1 MVGRM
6 FVPDFFRANQ
16 VEVTNIARKKSQSQ
30 QVNDAIRF
38 PELRLIDQDGEMRG
52 VVPTSEARRLAEEA
66 GLDLVL
72 VSGNPQNPVAR
83 IMDYGKYSYEQAKRE
98 REARKNQKTV
108 TVKEVGM
115 KLTTDE
121 HDLNFKLRNAERFLQ
136 DGDRV
141 KISIRFRGREMAHQN
156 QGYDVMR
163 DVAERLSDVAEID
176 RPARMEGRNM
186 VMFLAPH
193 KN

>member
-1 MVGRM
+1 MCPI
-6 FVPDFFRANQ
+6 FLWAKT
-16 VEVTNIARKKSQSQ
+16 VEVTNIARKKSSSQ
-30 QVNDAIRF
+30 QINNAIRY
-38 PELRLIDQDGEMRG
+38 PEVRLIDQDGEMRG
-52 VVPTSEARRLAEEA
+52 VIKTAEARRLAEEA
-66 GLDLVL
+66 NMDLVII
-72 VSGNPQNPVAR
+72 SANPDNPVAR
-83 IMDYGKYSYEQAKRE
+83 IMDYGKYTYEVSKRE

-121 HDLNFKLRNAERFLQ
+121 HDLQVKLRNAERFL
-136 DGDRV
+136 DEGDRV

-163 DVAERLSDVAEID
+163 EVAERLAEKAEID

-186 VMFLAPH
+186 VMYLAPH
-193 KN
+193 KE

>member
-1 MVGRM
+1 M
-6 FVPDFFRANQ
+6 PDFFVGKT
-16 VEVTNIARKKSQSQ
+16 VEVTNIARKKGPSQLI
-30 QVNDAIRF
+30 NDAIRF
-38 PELRLIDQDGEMRG
+38 PEVRLIDQDGEMRG
-52 VVPTSEARRLAEEA
+52 VVPTSEARRLAEDA
-66 GLDLVL
+66 RLDLVI
-72 VSGNPQNPVAR
+72 VSANPDNPVAR

-115 KLTTDE
+115 KLTTDD
-121 HDLNFKLRNAERFLQ
+121 HDLDVKMRNAERFLD

-163 DVAERLSDVAEID
+163 KVAERLADKAKID